1 MILHTLSTPPSDR
14 TTFQTCSA
22 TLGEDDCLLLIE
34 DAVYW
39 LLPHHKA
46 ELMRLPARIVALQSD
61 VLARGIPASD
71 VSSVD
76 DAGFVELTIIHD
88 SVISW
93 F

>member
-1 MILHTLSTPPSDR
+1 MILHIIGTPPSDR

-22 TLGEDDCLLLIE
+22 ALSEDDCLLLIE
-34 DAVYW
+34 DAAYW

-46 ELMRLPARIVALQSD
+46 ELMRLPARVVALQPD
-61 VLARGIPASD
+61 ILARGIDPSG
-71 VSSVD
+71 VNTVD